1 MLFPCHYK
9 EEIRRILA
17 DIEEDLKYLISRH
30 FENKYI
36 RQEGD
41 PMIKIQSI
49 LGTPIIGGLR
59 VNKETDKIQCQYCF
73 WNGRSLSVDPEGEWI
88 DVLENEILT
97 IYEGLYEIWKRDQ

>member
-1 MLFPCHYK
+1 MLFPSHYK
-9 EEIRRILA
+9 EEIHRVLA

-30 FENKYI
+30 FENNYI
-36 RQEGD
+36 RQDDD

-59 VNKETDKIQCQYCF
+59 VDEDTDKIQCQYCF
-73 WNGRSLSVDPEGEWI
+73 WDGKSLSVNPKGEWI
-88 DVLENEILT
+88 DILENEILT